1 MSISGSSASLGLAPA
16 EMAEKAAA
24 IAEKKAKTSA
34 VRLFLLA
41 ILAGMYIAFGAV
53 FSVLST
59 TGMAGVWPYGFTRII
74 AGLTFCLGLV
84 LVMISGAELFT
95 GNNLMVIA
103 WLNKRITL
111 GAMLRNW
118 GIVYVGNFIGSILIA
133 ALVLA
138 SRIYTASNGELG
150 KLMLSGADHKLHY
163 SFLTALTLGI
173 LCNVLV
179 CLAVWMTYSAPSTG
193 GKILAI
199 LFPITAFIAAGFE
212 HSVANMYIVPVA
224 ILLKGF
230 DASFVSTLQ
239 IETSALTWTNF
250 FVQNLLPVTLGN
262 ILGGASL
269 IGTFYAIVYPVKK
282 TN

>member
-1 MSISGSSASLGLAPA
+1 MSTPGSSAPLGLAPS
-16 EMAEKAAA
+16 EMAEIVVA
-24 IAEKKAKTSA
+24 IAEKKAGTGSVK
-34 VRLFLLA
+34 LFLLA

-53 FSVLST
+53 FSVLSV

-84 LVMISGAELFT
+84 LVVISGAELFT

-103 WLNKRITL
+103 WINKRITL
-111 GAMLRNW
+111 SAMLRNW
-118 GIVYVGNFIGSILIA
+118 GIVYAGNFFGSIFIAVLI
-133 ALVLA
+133 LA
-138 SRIYTASNGELG
+138 SRLYTASNGELG
-150 KLMLSGADHKLHY
+150 KLMLTVADHKLHY

-173 LCNVLV
+173 LCNMLV
-179 CLAVWMTYSAPSTG
+179 CLAVWMTFSAPTSG

-212 HSVANMYIVPVA
+212 HSVANMYVIPVA

-239 IETSALTWTNF
+239 IDTSAITWANF

-262 ILGGASL
+262 ILGGAGL
-269 IGTFYAIVYPVKK
+269 IGAFYAIIYPVKK
-282 TN
+282 KD

>member
-1 MSISGSSASLGLAPA
+1 MSTPGSSSPLGLAPS
-16 EMAEKAAA
+16 EMAEKAVA
-24 IAEKKAKTSA
+24 IAEKKVGIGGVK
-34 VRLFLLA
+34 LLLLA

-53 FSVLST
+53 FSVLSV

-84 LVMISGAELFT
+84 LVVISGAELFT

-111 GAMLRNW
+111 SAMLRNW
-118 GIVYVGNFIGSILIA
+118 GIVYVGNFFGSIFIAVLI
-133 ALVLA
+133 LA
-138 SRIYTASNGELG
+138 SRLYTASNGELG
-150 KLMLSGADHKLHY
+150 KLMLNVADYKLHY

-173 LCNVLV
+173 LCNMLV
-179 CLAVWMTYSAPSTG
+179 CLAVWMTYSAPTTG

-212 HSVANMYIVPVA
+212 HSVANMYVIPVA

-239 IETSALTWTNF
+239 IDTSALTWTNF

-262 ILGGASL
+262 ILGGAGL

-282 TN
+282 KD

>member
-118 GIVYVGNFIGSILIA
+118 GIVYAGNFIGSILIA

-262 ILGGASL
+262 ILGGAGL